1 MSMLRRND
9 TEQARKP
16 ETAMTAFPLAAGK
29 QHGYRPDQ
37 VDAFLQRARS
47 TFEQTAPAGTEMT
60 ATEIRHTAFALK
72 RRGYSAR
79 HVDAAM
85 DRLEE
90 VFAQRERRAHM
101 AEIGEEAWWGEVQ
114 QLLSEIRGR
123 LERERGKRFRGRG
136 WFAIGYRRSQ
146 VDAFL
151 DRVSAL
157 LAGRASLSASEVRSV
172 VFHAQWRGYDEDQV
186 DAFLDAVVD
195 LMLATT
201 D

>member
-1 MSMLRRND
+1 MSESKHFRTGRSGQNSSVS
-9 TEQARKP
+9 
-16 ETAMTAFPLAAGK
+16 TAFPRATGK
-29 QHGYRPDQ
+29 QYGYRPEQ
-37 VDAFLQRARS
+37 VDEFLARARA
-47 TFEQTAPAGTEMT
+47 TFEQS
-60 ATEIRHTAFALK
+60 ATQSDAMKSSDIRHTAFSLK

-90 VFAQRERRAHM
+90 VFAQRERRAYM
-101 AEIGEEAWWGEVQ
+101 AEIGENAWWAEVQ

-123 LERERGKRFRGRG
+123 LERERGKRFHSRGF
-136 WFAIGYRRSQ
+136 FAMGYRRSQ

-151 DRVSAL
+151 DRVQAL
-157 LAGRASLSASEVRSV
+157 LAGKGSLAPAEVRNV

-195 LMLATT
+195 LMLATS

>member
-1 MSMLRRND
+1 MSTAFPRATGRQFGYRPEQVDKFL
-9 TEQARKP
+9 EQAR
-16 ETAMTAFPLAAGK
+16 A
-29 QHGYRPDQ
+29 
-37 VDAFLQRARS
+37 
-47 TFEQTAPAGTEMT
+47 TFEQSATASDAMK
-60 ATEIRHTAFALK
+60 ATDIRHTAFSLK
-72 RRGYSAR
+72 RGGYSAR

-90 VFAQRERRAHM
+90 VFAQRERRAYM
-101 AEIGEEAWWGEVQ
+101 AEIGEDAWWAEVQ

-123 LERERGKRFRGRG
+123 LERERGKRFNCRGI
-136 WFAIGYRRSQ
+136 FAMGYRRSQ

-151 DRVSAL
+151 DRVQAL
-157 LAGRASLSASEVRSV
+157 LAGTGSLSPAQVRNV

>member
-1 MSMLRRND
+1 MSELKRIPSVRTRQNS
-9 TEQARKP
+9 TVS
-16 ETAMTAFPLAAGK
+16 TAFPRATGK
-29 QHGYRPDQ
+29 QYGYRPEQ
-37 VDAFLQRARS
+37 VDEFLERARA
-47 TFEQTAPAGTEMT
+47 TFEQSASGADAMKSSD
-60 ATEIRHTAFALK
+60 IRHTAFSLK

-90 VFAQRERRAHM
+90 VFAQRERRDYM
-101 AEIGEEAWWGEVQ
+101 AKIGEDAWWAEVQ

-123 LERERGKRFRGRG
+123 LERERGKRFNMRGI
-136 WFAIGYRRSQ
+136 FAMGYRRSQ

-151 DRVSAL
+151 DRVQAL
-157 LAGRASLSASEVRSV
+157 LAGKGSLAAADVRNV

-195 LMLATT
+195 LMLATS

>member
-1 MSMLRRND
+1 MSESKRIHTGPRRQNG
-9 TEQARKP
+9 TVS
-16 ETAMTAFPLAAGK
+16 TAFPRATGK
-29 QHGYRPDQ
+29 QYGYRPEQ
-37 VDAFLQRARS
+37 VDDFLARARA
-47 TFEQTAPAGTEMT
+47 TFEQSEAEASAMKSSD
-60 ATEIRHTAFALK
+60 IRHTAFSLK

-90 VFAQRERRAHM
+90 VFAQRERRAYM
-101 AEIGEEAWWGEVQ
+101 AQIGENAWWAEVQ

-123 LERERGKRFRGRG
+123 LERERGKRFRSRG
-136 WFAIGYRRSQ
+136 FFAMGYRRSQ

-151 DRVSAL
+151 DRVQAL
-157 LAGRASLSASEVRSV
+157 LAGKGSLAPTEVRNV

-186 DAFLDAVVD
+186 DSFLDAVVD